1 MLGRALWLHRTH
13 IVRAP
18 LLAGFFSHANQQQG
32 LTSWP
37 QARVTAMATD
47 GQKEHVIGEKEVLG
61 KSRWLQLVNVK
72 YDRAGQERTWQY
84 CERTTTSATAEA
96 DAVVVFAIVKKPDE
110 KPKVVVVKQ
119 FRPPLNKY
127 TIELCAGL
135 VDEGETVEEA
145 ALREFK
151 EETGLQG
158 HVLFT
163 GGKQYM
169 SPGLTNECVKT
180 VFLEVDAS
188 NQSLQD
194 PEDASF
200 ITIDYLPIDGLL
212 ESLEKLEAEGYGVWS
227 GLYSIAQTLKLQA
240 LGVV

>member
-1 MLGRALWLHRTH
+1 MAHVGSG
-13 IVRAP
+13 AP
-18 LLAGFFSHANQQQG
+18 S
-32 LTSWP
+32 SE
-37 QARVTAMATD
+37 RV
-47 GQKEHVIGEKEVLG
+47 VGEKEVLG
-61 KSRWLQLVNVK
+61 KSRWLQLVNVT

-84 CERTTTSATAEA
+84 CERTTTSSTKV
-96 DAVVVFAIVKKPDE
+96 DAVVVFAIVKKPGE
-110 KPKVVVVKQ
+110 GAKVVVVKQ
-119 FRPPLNKY
+119 FRPPVNKY
-127 TIELCAGL
+127 TVELCAGL

-145 ALREFK
+145 ALRELK

-158 HVLFT
+158 KVLFT

-188 NQSLQD
+188 NQSPQD

-212 ESLEKLEAEGYGVWS
+212 QSLEALEAEGYGVWS
-227 GLYSIAQTLKLQA
+227 GLYSIAQTLKLQSM
-240 LGVV
+240 GVV